1 MIVAVD
7 PKVIPLGSTIL
18 VTFKKNEY
26 KQYNGIYSAQ
36 DIGGEVKG
44 KHIDIFLGDFH
55 STKEHYTVSD
65 FGATQVKVVILN
77 NRK

>member
-18 VTFKKNEY
+18 VIFEEDEY

-36 DIGGEVKG
+36 DIGGGVKG
-44 KHIDIFLGDFH
+44 KHIDVFLGDFH
-55 STKEHYTVSD
+55 NTEEHYTVSN
-65 FGATQVKVVILN
+65 FGATRAKVIIL
-77 NRK
+77 K